1 MIICG
6 ILKSK
11 ELFSFNLNIWQISHI
26 AISDFEKIPKM
37 WELIQPDHQGA
48 LTALVIREPKDLVL
62 VSEDGGRVA
71 THSLLLAL
79 HSPFVAK
86 MLPDTGLKTAISLP
100 FPLASISA
108 LASMLQGR
116 QEGRDVVEGS
126 KEVAACLGISLK
138 TISSSSVKLEVQSGE
153 EGEVEDDWE
162 AKDEFVKEEA
172 MEKHPAVQKKKLKAP
187 TKKKRSYV
195 ESSSGESSDQD
206 EDDDPD
212 YMDTADNATKPIEN
226 NVPASSFKSKRY
238 RGEFGCE
245 HCKLRFKKHWFM
257 MKHRLNTHNIPM
269 DCESCDKK
277 FSLLTDFKKHTKK
290 EHPNKTCDECGM
302 KFSRIQSL
310 KNHVLAK
317 HKEDIPCPHCG
328 VMYATKY
335 TLASHLGRAHG
346 EYEMKKCSECEW
358 TGVAADLRVHFRRKH
373 TEDLQETCEF
383 CGEVFKNLKKHL
395 ERTGCG
401 QENFVKEKIP
411 CPHCAKTF
419 SLDTHLKMHIKNIH
433 NSVKDKMCP
442 HCSYSTYSNYNL
454 RLHVSKMH
462 LGANLV
468 KQPCPHCDKET
479 TNVEYH
485 IKIYHAGKTAVN
497 SLAIQ

>member
-1 MIICG
+1 M
-6 ILKSK
+6 
-11 ELFSFNLNIWQISHI
+11 
-26 AISDFEKIPKM
+26 
-37 WELIQPDHQGA
+37 
-48 LTALVIREPKDLVL
+48 
-62 VSEDGGRVA
+62 
-71 THSLLLAL
+71 
-79 HSPFVAK
+79 
-86 MLPDTGLKTAISLP
+86 
-100 FPLASISA
+100 
-108 LASMLQGR
+108 
-116 QEGRDVVEGS
+116 
-126 KEVAACLGISLK
+126 
-138 TISSSSVKLEVQSGE
+138 
-153 EGEVEDDWE
+153 
-162 AKDEFVKEEA
+162 VKEEA
-172 MEKHPAVQKKKLKAP
+172 MEKETVVQKNKAKASS
-187 TKKKRSYV
+187 KKKRNDL
-195 ESSSGESSDQD
+195 ERSSGESSDQ
-206 EDDDPD
+206 EGDDDPD
-212 YMDTADNATKPIEN
+212 YMDITDNSTQPIDQK
-226 NVPASSFKSKRY
+226 VPPSHFKSKKY
-238 RGEFGCE
+238 QGEVGCE
-245 HCKLRFKKHWFM
+245 HCNLRFKKHWFM
-257 MKHRLNTHNIPM
+257 MKHRLNRHNIPM

-277 FSLLTDFKKHTKK
+277 FSLVADFKKHTKK

-317 HKEDIPCPHCG
+317 HTEDIPCPHCG

-346 EYEMKKCSECEW
+346 EFESQKCSECDW
-358 TGVAADLRVHFRRKH
+358 SGVAADLKVHFRRKH

-419 SLDTHLKMHIKNIH
+419 SLDTHLKMHIRNIH

-485 IKIYHAGKTAVN
+485 IEIYHGGKTAVGVP
-497 SLAIQ
+497 AIQ